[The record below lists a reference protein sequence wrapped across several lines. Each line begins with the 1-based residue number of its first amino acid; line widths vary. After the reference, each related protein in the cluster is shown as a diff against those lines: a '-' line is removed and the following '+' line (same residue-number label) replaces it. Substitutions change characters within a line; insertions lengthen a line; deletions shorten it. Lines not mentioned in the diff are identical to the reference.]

1 MFLEKVKRAFFSKYF
16 LGLSAGKKTAYL
28 GIFIAL
34 AVLANMFSVDVTPSL
49 KISFTYLVAFFT
61 GTFFGPL
68 MGFAVCFFGDIVA
81 FLLPASGGV
90 YWPLTGICS
99 GLLAFIPG
107 MVMTNLRFSFR
118 GGVYVKALISVVLM
132 YLLVTCSLGA
142 YSNYLYVKYV
152 VYAGREYATAFGAY
166 LAGKLA
172 FSTVVSAVNYALVF
186 LLIPVV
192 NSVKALRLRIE

>member
-1 MFLEKVKRAFFSKYF
+1 MFLERVKRTFFSKYF
-16 LGLSAGKKTAYL
+16 LELSVGKKTAYL
-28 GIFIAL
+28 GVFIAL
-34 AVLANMFSVDVTPSL
+34 AVAANILSVDVTASL
-49 KISFTYLVAFFT
+49 KISFTYVVAFFT
-61 GTFFGPL
+61 GAIFGPL

-81 FLLPASGGV
+81 FLLPAGGGV

-107 MVMTNLRFSFR
+107 MVMNNLRFSFR
-118 GGVYVKALISVVLM
+118 GGVYVKALISVLSM

-152 VYAGREYATAFGAY
+152 VYAGREYTTAFGAY

-172 FSTVVSAVNYALVF
+172 FSTAVSAANYISVF
-186 LLIPVV
+186 LLIPVL
-192 NSVKALRLRIE
+192 NSVRPLRFRIE

>member
-1 MFLEKVKRAFFSKYF
+1 MFLEKVKRAFFSRYF
-16 LGLSAGKKTAYL
+16 LELSVGKKTAYL

-34 AVLANMFSVDVTPSL
+34 AVLANIFSLDVTESL
-49 KISFTYLVAFFT
+49 KITFTYLVAFFT

-81 FLLPASGGV
+81 FLLPATSGM

-99 GLLAFIPG
+99 GLFAFIPG
-107 MVMTNLRFSFR
+107 MVMTNLHFSFR
-118 GGVYVKALISVVLM
+118 GGVYVKALISVLLM
-132 YLLVTCSLGA
+132 YLFVTCGLGA

-152 VYAGREYATAFGAY
+152 AYAGREYTTAFGVF
-166 LAGKLA
+166 LGGKIA

-186 LLIPVV
+186 LLIPAI
-192 NSVKALRLRIE
+192 NAVKGLRLRIE